1 MELIRT
7 LHAAKAPPGETAL
20 AIGNFDGL
28 HLGHQALLKRALAQA
43 PDRVPAMM
51 CFEPLPRTYFRP
63 KVPVARLH
71 SVRDRLIS
79 AREFGIKRVY
89 MMRFNRRFSRL
100 SPEAFVTD
108 VVKGVA
114 RARSVIVGRDFR
126 FGARAAGDID
136 LLAEL
141 GASHG
146 FEVIIVEPITLGADR
161 VSSSGLRS
169 ALAVGD
175 MEGVREMLD
184 RPYIVHGR
192 VLRGEQLG
200 RTLGYPTANIRPPT
214 PPAAHGIFAAR
225 VGGAGL
231 ERHPAV
237 VSLGRRPTVA
247 GKNWLLEAHLFDYDG
262 DLYGQHLR
270 VELVERLRGEE
281 KFDSLG
287 AMQLQMDEDAAQARR
302 MLAELSYSPSAT
314 RRPRNHPADEQAR
327 PNGL

>member
-28 HLGHQALLKRALAQA
+28 HLGHQALLERALAQA
-43 PDRVPAMM
+43 SDRMPAMM
-51 CFEPLPRTYFRP
+51 CFEPLPRTYFQP
-63 KVPVARLH
+63 NDPVARLH

-108 VVKGVA
+108 IVKGVA
-114 RARSVIVGRDFR
+114 HARTVIVGRDFR
-126 FGARAAGDID
+126 FGARAAGNID
-136 LLAEL
+136 LLIEL
-141 GASHG
+141 GASLG
-146 FEVIIVEPITLGADR
+146 FEVIIIEPIMRGADR
-161 VSSSGLRS
+161 ISSSGLRS

-175 MEGVREMLD
+175 MEGVREMLGK
-184 RPYIVHGR
+184 PYLVHGR

-200 RTLGYPTANIRPPT
+200 RKLGYPTANIRPPT

-225 VGGAGL
+225 VGGAGPDS
-231 ERHPAV
+231 HPAV
-237 VSLGRRPTVA
+237 VSLGLRPTVA

-262 DLYGQHLR
+262 DLYGKHLR

-281 KFDSLG
+281 KFDSLE
-287 AMQLQMDEDAAQARR
+287 MMRLQMDKDAAQARR
-302 MLAELSYSPSAT
+302 IL
-314 RRPRNHPADEQAR
+314 
-327 PNGL
+327 GV